1 MIKINIYLRFALIA
15 LCSVAGVALTIA
27 YGFWYALPLYLV
39 ALVLLAGYILLGT
52 IQSTS
57 ELMQAQQYDEAERQL
72 SLTKFPQYL
81 YPANRAY
88 YYLLHAN
95 IAQARKDT
103 KTAETYLHKASEI
116 KMPSANETA
125 VVQLQLA
132 NIAAQ
137 KGQWAEVNKRLQ
149 AVKKLNVTEP
159 MIREQAGQ
167 LDKAYRNRGNVRLA
181 QRMGA
186 RAGGS
191 GRPGGKRRR
200 PRIR

>member
-15 LCSVAGVALTIA
+15 ASLAAGVALTMA
-27 YGFWYALPLYLV
+27 YGLWYALPLFLAAV
-39 ALVLLAGYILLGT
+39 VLLAGYVLLGT

-57 ELMQAQQYDEAERQL
+57 ELMQAQRYREAERQL
-72 SLTKFPQYL
+72 VLTKFPRYL

-95 IAQARKDT
+95 LAQARKDP
-103 KTAETYLHKASEI
+103 KAAEAYLHRASAI

-137 KGQWAEVNKRLQ
+137 KGQWPEVNKRLQ
-149 AVKKLNVTEP
+149 ALRKLDVTEP
-159 MIREQAGQ
+159 VIREQTGQ
-167 LDKAYRNRGNVRLA
+167 LEKAYRNRGNVRLA
-181 QRMGA
+181 QRMGVRPGA
-186 RAGGS
+186 A

>member
-1 MIKINIYLRFALIA
+1 MIKINVYLRFALI
-15 LCSVAGVALTIA
+15 VACLIGGAALTAA
-27 YGFWYALPLYLV
+27 YGFWYALPLFLV

-57 ELMQAQQYDEAERQL
+57 ELMQAQRFEEAERQL
-72 SLTKFPQYL
+72 SLTKFPRYL

-88 YYLLHAN
+88 YYLLRAN
-95 IAQARKDT
+95 LAQARKDT
-103 KTAETYLHKASEI
+103 KEAETYLHKASTI

-137 KGQWAEVNKRLQ
+137 KGQWPEVNKRLQ
-149 AVKKLNVTEP
+149 AVKKLDVSEP
-159 MIREQAGQ
+159 MIREQTGQ
-167 LDKAYRNRGNVRLA
+167 LEKAYRNRGNVRLA
-181 QRMGA
+181 QRMGV
-186 RAGGS
+186 RPGAG

>member
-1 MIKINIYLRFALIA
+1 MLKINIYLRFALIA
-15 LCSVAGVALTIA
+15 VCLIGGVALTVA
-27 YGFWYALPLYLV
+27 YGFWYALPLFLV
-39 ALVLLAGYILLGT
+39 AIILLAGYVLLGT

-57 ELMQAQQYDEAERQL
+57 ELMLAQHFEAAERQL
-72 SLTKFPQYL
+72 ALTKFPRYL

-95 IAQARKDT
+95 LAQARKDT
-103 KTAETYLHKASEI
+103 KQAEQYLRQASAIE
-116 KMPSANETA
+116 MPSGNETA

-137 KGQWAEVNKRLQ
+137 KGQWPEVNKRLQ
-149 AVKKLNVTEP
+149 AVKKLSVTEP
-159 MIREQAGQ
+159 LIREQTAQ
-167 LDKAYRNRGNVRLA
+167 LEKAYRNRGNVRLA

-186 RAGGS
+186 KPGTS